1 MISFVLGVGENGG
14 EVGFSCELGSQSCQ
28 HPMVTLHLQCNWG
41 NHFAQ
46 RERERER
53 ERERQR
59 GLNNFAK
66 IDLVE

>member
-41 NHFAQ
+41 NHLA
-46 RERERER
+46 ERERER
-53 ERERQR
+53 ETKTE
-59 GLNNFAK
+59 
-66 IDLVE
+66 V